1 MAEAEGIPRVRRDSD
16 SLEILWPE
24 GYRSRHLYYWLRENC
39 HCRQC
44 AHSDAW
50 ERLVDFMA
58 IPLDIAPL
66 ACRGDAGGIHIEWP
80 QGGAP
85 CEGSCYS
92 WAWLDRHRCE
102 PEARR
107 ARETRR
113 TAWTA
118 ADVDKGSVSIGHD
131 TVTGSGQG
139 LLELLE
145 RIENLG
151 VALVTGVP
159 CEQLAVVDLAERIGF
174 IEESH
179 FGRHFDVESKPRA
192 ENLAY
197 THYALHPHN
206 DLPSRRQLPGIQF
219 LHCLCNDAQG
229 GDSVLVDSM
238 ACAARLRE
246 GDEAAFDLLSRERV
260 TFTSIADDWHIV
272 NRGTLIEVDEDGAV
286 IGTRLHPALL
296 GPVDIEPELQPAF
309 YRAHRQLLTIARS
322 EKMQFRFR
330 LEPGDCQVFDNYRV
344 MHARSAFDPARGHRH
359 LQGCYVGRDEFA
371 SRLEL
376 LRRKGTDFRRI

>member
-1 MAEAEGIPRVRRDSD
+1 MTEATGVPHIRRDTD
-16 SLEILWPE
+16 GLEILWP
-24 GYRSRHLYYWLRENC
+24 GGHSSRHLYYWLRENC

-44 AHSDAW
+44 AHPDAW

-66 ACRGDAGGIHIEWP
+66 ECRGDADGLHIKWP

-85 CEGSCYS
+85 CAGTFYS
-92 WAWLDRHRCE
+92 WGWLDRHRCE

-107 ARETRR
+107 ARKPRR

-118 ADVDKGSVSIGHD
+118 ADVDKQSISIGHNA
-131 TVTGSGQG
+131 VAGSGPG
-139 LLELLE
+139 MLELLE
-145 RIENLG
+145 RVDNLG

-159 CEQLAVVDLAERIGF
+159 SVELAVVGLAERFGF

-179 FGRHFDVESKPRA
+179 FGRHFDVESKLQA

-197 THYALHPHN
+197 THHALYPHN
-206 DLPSRRQLPGIQF
+206 DLPSRRQMPGIQF
-219 LHCLCNDAQG
+219 LHCLANDARG
-229 GDSVLVDSM
+229 GDSVLVDSI

-246 GDEAAFDLLSRERV
+246 VDAAAFDLLSRERV
-260 TFTSIADDWHIV
+260 TFTSVADDWHIV
-272 NRGTLIEVDEDGAV
+272 NRGTLIEVDEDGDV
-286 IGTRLHPALL
+286 TGTRLHPALL
-296 GPVDIEPELQPAF
+296 GPVDIAPQQQAEF
-309 YRAHRQLLTIARS
+309 YRAHRRFLEIALS
-322 EKMQFRFR
+322 EAMQFRFR
-330 LEPGDCQVFDNYRV
+330 LEPGDCQIFDNCRV
-344 MHARSAFDPARGHRH
+344 MHARSAFDPASGRRR

-376 LRRKGTDFRRI
+376 LRRGGEDFRQT

>member
-1 MAEAEGIPRVRRDSD
+1 MADAERIPHIRRDSD

-24 GYRSRHLYYWLRENC
+24 GHRSRHLYYWLRENC

-44 AHSDAW
+44 AHPDAW

-58 IPLDIAPL
+58 IPLDIAPV
-66 ACRGDAGGIHIEWP
+66 ACRGDARGLHIEWP
-80 QGGAP
+80 QDGAP
-85 CEGSCYS
+85 CAGTFYS

-107 ARETRR
+107 ARKTRR
-113 TAWTA
+113 TAWMA
-118 ADVDKGSVSIGHD
+118 AAVDKRSVAIGHG
-131 TVTGSGQG
+131 TVTGSDQG
-139 LLELLE
+139 LLELVE
-145 RIENLG
+145 RVDNLG

-159 CEQLAVVDLAERIGF
+159 CEQLAVVDLAERFGF

-179 FGRHFDVESKPRA
+179 FGRHFDVESKPQA

-197 THYALHPHN
+197 THHALYPHN

-219 LHCLCNDAQG
+219 LHCLSNDARG

-246 GDEAAFDLLSRERV
+246 VDAAAFELLSRERV
-260 TFTSIADDWHIV
+260 TFTSVADDWHIV
-272 NRGTLIEVDEDGAV
+272 NRGTLIEVDEDGDV

-296 GPVDIEPELQPAF
+296 GPVDIEPDQQAEF
-309 YRAHRQLLTIARS
+309 YRAHRRFLEIALS
-322 EKMQFRFR
+322 DGMQFRFR

-344 MHARSAFDPARGHRH
+344 MHARSAFDPASGHRH
-359 LQGCYVGRDEFA
+359 LQGCYVGRDDFA

-376 LRRKGTDFRRI
+376 LRRAGRDFRRT